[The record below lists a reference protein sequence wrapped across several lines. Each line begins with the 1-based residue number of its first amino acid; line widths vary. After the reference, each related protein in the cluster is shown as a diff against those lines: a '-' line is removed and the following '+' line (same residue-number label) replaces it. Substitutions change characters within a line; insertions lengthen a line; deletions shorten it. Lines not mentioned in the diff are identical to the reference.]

1 MNKIHYLFHYLFA
14 ILSIV
19 LIERIEG
26 ADLNHRLS
34 RQNYR
39 QEKAENKNIAKIN
52 KDTATPIIIGDEE
65 FTKKTKSVLSL
76 IKVKAPYFYKLVIK
90 YISIVKSAEKSAME
104 AWANSP
110 TLEVDEKTDHLSLS
124 WYASCIVHEAQH
136 SKIYND
142 YLKKINDLLPVK
154 YGLEEKLRILACLP
168 KRNF

>member
-1 MNKIHYLFHYLFA
+1 MNKIHYLFA

-65 FTKKTKSVLSL
+65 FTKKTKSALSL
-76 IKVKAPYFYKLVIK
+76 IEVKAPYFYKLVIK

-110 TLEVDEKTDHLSLS
+110 TLEVDEKTAHLSLS
-124 WYASCIVHEAQH
+124 RYASCIVHEAQH

-142 YLKKINDLLPVK
+142 YLKKK
-154 YGLEEKLRILACLP
+154 
-168 KRNF
+168 